1 MARSNAEKTAAA
13 AEKKAAS
20 LAAKGGKK
28 KASDQSAQDMM
39 EDTLAEVRG
48 LERAAEAEQAAEA
61 EVEDDSLVR
70 VSQPAATARKRNLS
84 NSPTKERPIT
94 TPRAEATSVALSK
107 SLIEKESL
115 LRQKEQELEKLSRQ
129 VKRLSR
135 ESAATSPA
143 SPSTPKD
150 SIKSGTMYF
159 ICSSQRRLMD
169 CVILNRVGP
178 RRN

>member
-28 KASDQSAQDMM
+28 KASDQSAQDMI

-70 VSQPAATARKRNLS
+70 VSQPAATSRKRNLS
-84 NSPTKERPIT
+84 NSPTKERPNT

-107 SLIEKESL
+107 SLIEKEAL

-135 ESAATSPA
+135 ESAATSPP
-143 SPSTPKD
+143 SPSTPKTP
-150 SIKSGTMYF
+150 SNQVQCTLF
-159 ICSSQRRLMD
+159 A
-169 CVILNRVGP
+169 P
-178 RRN
+178 RNGDLWSVSF

>member
-1 MARSNAEKTAAA
+1 MTRSHAEKNAA

-28 KASDQSAQDMM
+28 KASDQSTKDMM
-39 EDTLAEVRG
+39 EETMEEVRG
-48 LERAAEAEQAAEA
+48 LQHAAEAGHAPEA
-61 EVEDDSLVR
+61 EVEDDSHVR
-70 VSQPAATARKRNLS
+70 VSQRKRNLS
-84 NSPTKERPIT
+84 NSPTKERPTT

-135 ESAATSPA
+135 DSAATSPA
-143 SPSTPKD
+143 SPSTPKTP
-150 SIKSGTMYF
+150 SNQVQCTLF
-159 ICSSQRRLMD
+159 A
-169 CVILNRVGP
+169 P
-178 RRN
+178 RNGDLWSVSF

>member
-1 MARSNAEKTAAA
+1 MVRSNAEKTAA

-28 KASDQSAQDMM
+28 KASDQSAQDMI

-61 EVEDDSLVR
+61 EVEDDSHVL
-70 VSQPAATARKRNLS
+70 VSQTAAKKRNLPD
-84 NSPTKERPIT
+84 SPTKERPNT

-107 SLIEKESL
+107 SLIEKEAL

-143 SPSTPKD
+143 SPSTPKTP
-150 SIKSGTMYF
+150 SIQVQCTLF
-159 ICSSQRRLMD
+159 A
-169 CVILNRVGP
+169 P
-178 RRN
+178 RNGDLWSVRF